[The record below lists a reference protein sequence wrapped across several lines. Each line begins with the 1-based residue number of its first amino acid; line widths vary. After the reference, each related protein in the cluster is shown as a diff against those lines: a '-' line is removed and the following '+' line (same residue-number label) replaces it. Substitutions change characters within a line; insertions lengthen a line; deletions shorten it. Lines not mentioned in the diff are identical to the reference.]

1 MSFMHGMTQT
11 VNQPL
16 KRTIGMSHL
25 SSHRGV
31 ALTSA
36 IALVL
41 TACTRSASAPV
52 KPAVDSTAY
61 AAETRA
67 WRVKR
72 LDAIAGP
79 DGWSTLA
86 GLFWLDSAK
95 YSIGSAASNTIVLPA
110 DHTPTTFGI
119 LTRADSAFVF
129 RAAKG
134 VQVMVDSA
142 LVDSVRVTSDKGTN
156 PTVIRSGSVTYRVI
170 ERVGRYALRVKDSS
184 YLLRRDFKGLEYFP
198 LDTSMRLLAR
208 LVPHATPRTL
218 RILNVIGQTD
228 EYRSPGMLEFTIAGK
243 PYHLTASFEGTDTT
257 QYFVIFRDQTSR
269 ETTYPAGRF
278 MYATP
283 VDGAGYTILDFNRAF
298 NPPCAFT
305 PFATCPLPPAENAM
319 KVAIT
324 AGEKRYAGPHG
335 STLDEIAQRAVSGVP
350 EQKP

>member
-1 MSFMHGMTQT
+1 MSLNSPHRAVART
-11 VNQPL
+11 V
-16 KRTIGMSHL
+16 
-25 SSHRGV
+25 
-31 ALTSA
+31 A
-36 IALVL
+36 IALVV

-61 AAETRA
+61 AAETQE
-67 WRVKR
+67 WRGKR

-86 GLFWLDSAK
+86 GLFWLDSAR
-95 YSIGSAASNTIVLPA
+95 YSIGSAAPNTIVLPA
-110 DHTPTTFGI
+110 DHTPKAFGT
-119 LTRADSAFVF
+119 LTRTDSAFVF

-142 LVDSVRVTSDKGTN
+142 LVDSVRIASDKGVR
-156 PTVIRSGSVTYRVI
+156 PTVMRAGSVTYRVI
-170 ERVGRYALRVKDSS
+170 ERVGRFALRVKDSL
-184 YLLRRDFKGLEYFP
+184 YVLRRDFKGLEYFP
-198 LDTSMRLLAR
+198 LDTSMRVLAR

-228 EYRSPGMLEFTIAGK
+228 EYRSPGMLEFRIAGK

-257 QYFVIFRDQTSR
+257 VYFVIFRDQTSR
-269 ETTYPAGRF
+269 ATTYPAGRF

-283 VDGAGYTILDFNRAF
+283 VDSAGYTILDFNRAF

-305 PFATCPLPPAENAM
+305 AFATCPLPPAENVVT
-319 KVAIT
+319 VAIT